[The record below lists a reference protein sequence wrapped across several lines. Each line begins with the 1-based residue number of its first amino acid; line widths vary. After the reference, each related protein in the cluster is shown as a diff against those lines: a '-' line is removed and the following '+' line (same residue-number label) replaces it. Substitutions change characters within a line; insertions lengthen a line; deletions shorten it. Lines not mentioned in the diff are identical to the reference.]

1 MNMPGS
7 PCATTSAYRLGETA
21 VTQRRGCGG
30 VEISQTTVGWLLFG
44 AAGLTLAAG
53 LVLRSLLGRRRE
65 TTDDVDL
72 DDKVLMPTFVLCC
85 GLCLTAIFLL
95 GYEAL
100 A

>member
-1 MNMPGS
+1 M
-7 PCATTSAYRLGETA
+7 
-21 VTQRRGCGG
+21 Q
-30 VEISQTTVGWLLFG
+30 ISQTTVGWLLFG
-44 AAGLTLAAG
+44 AAGLTLVAG
-53 LVLRSLLGRRRE
+53 LVLRSLLGRRRG
-65 TTDDVDL
+65 TTDDADL

>member
-1 MNMPGS
+1 M
-7 PCATTSAYRLGETA
+7 
-21 VTQRRGCGG
+21 Q
-30 VEISQTTVGWLLFG
+30 ISQTTVGWLLFG
-44 AAGLTLAAG
+44 AAGLTLVTG

-65 TTDDVDL
+65 TTDDADL